1 MWKEAIMARLRYCF
15 RIRLQ
20 VLTNPTKTLRQ
31 MLFPRFQPETS
42 NTIQAPD
49 CSMKISPPVPT
60 PNPISTI
67 FITVVMPNQDH
78 TDADRY
84 YINRIK

>member
-1 MWKEAIMARLRYCF
+1 MWQEAIMARLRYCF
-15 RIRLQ
+15 RIHLQ

-31 MLFPRFQPETS
+31 MGFARFQPETS
-42 NTIQAPD
+42 HVIQAPD
-49 CSMKISPPVPT
+49 CSMKYTTPLHT

-67 FITVVMPNQDH
+67 FITVVIANQDY

-84 YINRIK
+84 YINQVK